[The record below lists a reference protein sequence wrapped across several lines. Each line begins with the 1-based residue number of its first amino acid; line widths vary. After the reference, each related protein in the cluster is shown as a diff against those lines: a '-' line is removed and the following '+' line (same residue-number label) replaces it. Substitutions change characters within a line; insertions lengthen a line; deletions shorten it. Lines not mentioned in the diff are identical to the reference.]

1 MKFILLAIF
10 IATIIY
16 PLCSLRYDKTALYQM
31 PCLISITTLAFILPS
46 IALNTANHEL
56 FTDASYSIYVSNAI
70 LCMLGA
76 YLGYHFGQS
85 PDIDRI
91 KSDNT
96 YDRNKV
102 IFYTSI
108 FFLIGVFFSLQIN
121 PFELGGITEG
131 FAVIK
136 ITLGRLIRP
145 ASIIL
150 IFCFLKKKNYW
161 LVFLLLLWLFVT
173 MRFVIISGRRSE
185 VFIFFISLLL
195 PLFFMRNL
203 ILSKLRYIIIGVLFG
218 MSVFIVLPVVRE
230 FTKQQ
235 EYMKVQNINVIELF
249 DTYFSGDKTNEVAE
263 AAFNVEVIY
272 KENGYNYGASFY
284 NSFVNQFVS
293 STLFGKD
300 AKKKALID
308 VTSIKELR
316 GRHYNPH
323 LGPFKF
329 YLTPTGYADSFYAFG
344 FFAFFLYGIFGYIT
358 RRIYDK
364 AIYSGDVMD
373 QIFYSFYV
381 IMIFNSVYES
391 ISHIPVLL
399 VMYLVVFLPVK
410 YLSRI

>member
-1 MKFILLAIF
+1 MRIILLAIL
-10 IATIIY
+10 AAVIIY
-16 PLCSLRYDKTALYQM
+16 PLCRLRYDKTALYQM
-31 PCLISITTLAFILPS
+31 PCLISITTLAFIFPS
-46 IALNTANHEL
+46 LALNVNNHGM
-56 FTDASYSIYVSNAI
+56 FPDTSYFIYVINAI

-76 YLGYHFGQS
+76 YWGYYFGQTH
-85 PDIDRI
+85 DVD
-91 KSDNT
+91 KLKNENE
-96 YDRNKV
+96 YDRNK
-102 IFYTSI
+102 IILYTSI
-108 FFLIGVFFSLQIN
+108 FFLIGVFFSLQVN
-121 PFELGGITEG
+121 PFEFGGVTTG
-131 FAVIK
+131 FDVIK

-161 LVFLLLLWLFVT
+161 LAFLLLLWLFVT
-173 MRFVIISGRRSE
+173 MRFVVISGRRSE
-185 VFIFFISLLL
+185 VFILLISILL
-195 PLFFMRNL
+195 PLFFVKNV
-203 ILSKLRYIIIGVLFG
+203 ILSKLRYIVVGVLFG
-218 MSVFIVLPVVRE
+218 MSVFIVLPVIRE

-235 EYMKVQNINVIELF
+235 EYVKIRDINAVELF

-263 AAFNVEVIY
+263 AAFNVECIY

-308 VTSIKELR
+308 VTTVKELR
-316 GRHYNPH
+316 GRHYNAQ
-323 LGPFKF
+323 LGSYKF

-344 FFAFFLYGIFGYIT
+344 FLAFLLYGAFGYIS

-364 AIYSGDVMD
+364 AIYSDDIMNK
-373 QIFYSFYV
+373 IFYSFYV
-381 IMIFNSVYES
+381 VMIFNSVYES

-399 VMYLVVFLPVK
+399 VMYLIVYLPVK

>member
-1 MKFILLAIF
+1 MRFIVLAIF
-10 IATIIY
+10 ATVIIY
-16 PLCSLRYDKTALYQM
+16 PLLNLRYDKTALYQM
-31 PCLISITTLAFILPS
+31 PCLISITTLAFIFPS
-46 IALNTANHEL
+46 LALNVTNHEL
-56 FTDASYSIYVSNAI
+56 FPDASYFIYVINAI

-76 YLGYHFGQS
+76 YWGYYFGQN
-85 PDIDRI
+85 PDIYRI
-91 KSDNT
+91 NRDNE

-108 FFLIGVFFSLQIN
+108 FFLIGAFFSLQIN

-131 FAVIK
+131 FDVIK

-150 IFCFLKKKNYW
+150 IFCFLKKKSYW
-161 LVFLLLLWLFVT
+161 LVFLLLVWLFVT
-173 MRFVIISGRRSE
+173 MRFIVISGRRSE
-185 VFIFFISLLL
+185 VFILLISLLL
-195 PLFFMRNL
+195 PLFFVRNV
-203 ILSKLRYIIIGVLFG
+203 ILSKLRYIIIGVVFG
-218 MSVFIVLPVVRE
+218 MSVFIVLPVIRE

-235 EYMKVQNINVIELF
+235 AYMKVQNINAIELF
-249 DTYFSGDKTNEVAE
+249 DTYLSGNKTNEVAE

-300 AKKKALID
+300 AKKDALID
-308 VTSIKELR
+308 VTTIKELR
-316 GRHYNPH
+316 GRHYNAQ
-323 LGPFKF
+323 LGSYKF
-329 YLTPTGYADSFYAFG
+329 YLTPTGYADSFYSFG
-344 FFAFFLYGIFGYIT
+344 FLAFLLYGVLGYIS

-364 AIYSGDVMD
+364 AIYSDDIMNK
-373 QIFYSFYV
+373 IFYSFYV

-399 VMYLVVFLPVK
+399 MMYLVVYLPVK